1 MRTSIKR
8 VRSALNSGDPDA
20 ATQAL
25 SQAIPLIDRMAQRGL
40 IHKNT
45 AARYKSRLNQ
55 RLKSL
60 VQ

>member
-8 VRSALNSGDPDA
+8 VRSALNSGDADA

-25 SQAIPLIDRMAQRGL
+25 GQAIPLIDRMARRGL